1 MKPLIAEELAMSDMI
16 KDATA
21 SSSLDCPVVDG
32 RRQVQ
37 HVAARVAEVGGI
49 PIHRVLPTRQRRL
62 VGAWCFLDHA
72 GPVVFKGNSA
82 GMRVGPHPHI
92 GLQTFTWMIAGEVLH
107 RDSLGSEQV
116 IRPGQVNLMTAGRG
130 ISHTEES
137 RLEDPQLHAAQ
148 LWIALPHAHR
158 HTAPRFDHYP
168 ELPVWR
174 EEGVTLT
181 LLVGE
186 FAGREAPTLTFSPLV
201 GLDLAAEGDSRLSLP
216 LRPEFEYALL
226 PLEGEPTLE
235 GEALATD
242 ELAYLGRGRD
252 ALELALPAGA
262 RLLLIGGEP
271 LGEEVV
277 IWWNFVG
284 HSKAEIAE
292 AQREW
297 EAGGERFGS
306 IPDYDGERLM
316 PPPLPWKG

>member
-1 MKPLIAEELAMSDMI
+1 MSNLI

-21 SSSLDCPVVDG
+21 SSSLDCPVVEG

-37 HVAARVAEVGGI
+37 HVPARTAEVGGI
-49 PIHRVLPTRQRRL
+49 PLHRALPSRQRRL

-72 GPVVFKGNSA
+72 GPVVFKGDSR
-82 GMRVGPHPHI
+82 GMQVGPHPHI

-130 ISHTEES
+130 ISHTEQS
-137 RLEDPQLHAAQ
+137 LPDDPQLHAAQ

-168 ELPVWR
+168 DLPVWR
-174 EEGVTLT
+174 EAGATLT

-201 GLDLAAEGDSRLSLP
+201 GMDLAAEHDATLTLP
-216 LRPEFEYALL
+216 LNPAFEYALL
-226 PLEGEPTLE
+226 PLEGAPSLA
-235 GEALATD
+235 GEALAVD

-262 RLLLIGGEP
+262 RALLIGGQP
-271 LGEEVV
+271 LGEEVL

-284 HSKAEIAE
+284 HSKEEIAA

-297 EAGGERFGS
+297 EAGGERFGRVAGFS
-306 IPDYDGERLM
+306 FEERLM

>member
-1 MKPLIAEELAMSDMI
+1 MSNLI

-21 SSSLDCPVVDG
+21 SSSLDCPVVEG

-37 HVAARVAEVGGI
+37 HVPARTAEVGGI
-49 PIHRVLPTRQRRL
+49 PLHRALPSRQRRL

-72 GPVVFKGNSA
+72 GPVVFKGDSR
-82 GMRVGPHPHI
+82 GMQVGPHPHI

-130 ISHTEES
+130 ISHTEQS
-137 RLEDPQLHAAQ
+137 LPDDPQLHAAQ

-168 ELPVWR
+168 DLPVWR
-174 EEGVTLT
+174 EAGATLT

-201 GLDLAAEGDSRLSLP
+201 GMDLAAEHDATLTLP
-216 LRPEFEYALL
+216 LNPAFEYALL
-226 PLEGEPTLE
+226 PLEGAPSLA
-235 GEALATD
+235 GEALAVD

-262 RLLLIGGEP
+262 RALLIGGQP
-271 LGEEVV
+271 LGEEVL

-284 HSKAEIAE
+284 HSKEEIAA

-297 EAGGERFGS
+297 EAGGERFGRVAGFS
-306 IPDYDGERLM
+306 FEERLM
-316 PPPLPWKG
+316 PPPLPWKV

>member
-1 MKPLIAEELAMSDMI
+1 MSNLI
-16 KDATA
+16 KDASA

-37 HVAARVAEVGGI
+37 HVPAREAEVGGI
-49 PIHRVLPTRQRRL
+49 PIHRVLPSRQRRL

-72 GPVVFKGNSA
+72 GPAVFKGDSR
-82 GMRVGPHPHI
+82 GMQVGPHPHI

-130 ISHTEES
+130 ISHTEQS
-137 RLEDPQLHAAQ
+137 LPDDPQLHAAQ

-158 HTAPRFDHYP
+158 DTAPRFDHYP
-168 ELPVWR
+168 DLPSWQ
-174 EEGVTLT
+174 EAGATLT

-186 FAGREAPTLTFSPLV
+186 FAGRQAPTLSFSPLV
-201 GLDLAAEGDSRLSLP
+201 GVDLAAERDAALTLP
-216 LRPEFEYALL
+216 LVPAFEYALL

-235 GEALATD
+235 GEALAVD

-252 ALELALPAGA
+252 AMELALPAGA
-262 RLLLIGGEP
+262 RVLLIGGEP
-271 LGEEVV
+271 LGEEVL

-297 EAGGERFGS
+297 EAGGERFGRVAS
-306 IPDYDGERLM
+306 FSFEERLM

>member
-1 MKPLIAEELAMSDMI
+1 MSDQI
-16 KDATA
+16 KDAEA

-49 PIHRVLPTRQRRL
+49 PIHRVLPTRHRRL

-72 GPVVFKGNSA
+72 GPVVFKGDSR
-82 GMRVGPHPHI
+82 GLQVGPHPHI

-130 ISHTEES
+130 ISHTEQS
-137 RLEDPQLHAAQ
+137 LPDDPQLHAAQ

-186 FAGREAPTLTFSPLV
+186 LKGREAPTLTFSPLV
-201 GLDLAAEGDSRLSLP
+201 GLDLAAERDTALSLP

-235 GEALATD
+235 GEALAVD

-252 ALELALPAGA
+252 ALELELPAGA
-262 RLLLIGGEP
+262 RVLLIGGEP
-271 LGEEVV
+271 LGEEVL

-297 EAGGERFGS
+297 EAGGERFGRVAGFT
-306 IPDYDGERLM
+306 DDERLM
-316 PPPLPWKG
+316 PPPLPWTV